1 VITTITYKEKG
12 YNIDLN
18 NPLDISIPLKSG
30 RPEPNCFYAPLYEA
44 KPLKAGDFIG
54 STKAGS
60 PVNFFNIK
68 INPHGNGTHTECV
81 GHISKE
87 EYRLRDCLKSFHCMA
102 YVFSVLPTLL
112 ENGDRLIMRRSL
124 EMLIDPSLDLPEAF
138 IVRTLPNDLEK
149 MQRNYSGTNP
159 CYFEPS
165 AIEFLNH
172 RGVNHLLTD
181 LPSVDREEDQ
191 GALLSHKAFW
201 NYPKKMLKHKTI
213 TELIFVKEE
222 IEDGLYFLNIMVGN
236 YDIDV
241 SPSRPILYRLNE
253 L

>member
-1 VITTITYKEKG
+1 MITKITYKEQD
-12 YNIDLN
+12 YQIDLN
-18 NPLDISIPLKSG
+18 QPLDISIPLVSG
-30 RPEPNCFYAPLYEA
+30 RPEPNCFFAPLYEA

-54 STKAGS
+54 STKEGS

-87 EYRLRDCLKSFHCMA
+87 TYLLRDCLESFHAMA

-124 EMLIDPSLDLPEAF
+124 EMLIDPSLELPEAF
-138 IVRTLPNDLEK
+138 IVRTLPNDNGK
-149 MQRNYSGTNP
+149 MQKNYSGNNP
-159 CYFEPS
+159 CYFEPA
-165 AIEFLNH
+165 AIEFLNE
-172 RGVNHLLTD
+172 RGVVHLLTD

-191 GALLSHKAFW
+191 GALLSHKTFW
-201 NYPKKMLKHKTI
+201 NYPKEVLKHKTI
-213 TELIFVKEE
+213 TELIFVNED
-222 IEDGLYFLNIMVGN
+222 IADGLYFLNIMVGN

-241 SPSRPILYRLNE
+241 SPSRPILYQLYE